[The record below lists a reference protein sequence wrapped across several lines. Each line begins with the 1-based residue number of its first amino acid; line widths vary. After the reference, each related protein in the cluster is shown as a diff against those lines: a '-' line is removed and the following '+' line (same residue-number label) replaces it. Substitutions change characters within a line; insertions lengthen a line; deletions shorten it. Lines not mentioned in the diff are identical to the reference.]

1 MQKPRGLGTAPYSFL
16 VIILVGLS
24 AWLGLVSEFSVHPST
39 PGLEAERLLPSTR
52 VRREGALVSSA
63 LKAPENALEAA
74 GKVEGPV
81 APPNIEARGPKPPK
95 RSVNPPRV
103 FKGIYLSFWST
114 TVQDRVEGVIE
125 LARNGSVNTVVID
138 VKDVTGRVG
147 FDTSVPE
154 AIAYQARHRI
164 IRNLGSLVGRLQDA
178 GLYVIAR
185 IGVFTDPKLARA
197 RPELAV
203 HSRSKLSGE
212 EPRLS
217 EATLWLDNRKLAWL
231 DPAAIE
237 VWDYNIAIAKDV
249 LRSGVDELN
258 FDYIRFPSDGE
269 LNDMY
274 FPVSRGKLP
283 RRQVIQSFFAYLRQ
297 KFPDARLSA
306 DLFGLATVNRDALGV
321 GQVIEDAYAYFDYV
335 CPMVYPSHY
344 AAGFKGFK
352 NPAQHPYEVV
362 NYSLKTARKRLLAFV
377 SSRPSSTRLR
387 PWLQDFDC
395 GAVYDAAMVKKQ
407 IQGVKEALGED
418 YGGFLLWSPTNV
430 YSTAALR

>member
-1 MQKPRGLGTAPYSFL
+1 
-16 VIILVGLS
+16 
-24 AWLGLVSEFSVHPST
+24 
-39 PGLEAERLLPSTR
+39 
-52 VRREGALVSSA
+52 
-63 LKAPENALEAA
+63 
-74 GKVEGPV
+74 
-81 APPNIEARGPKPPK
+81 
-95 RSVNPPRV
+95 
-103 FKGIYLSFWST
+103 
-114 TVQDRVEGVIE
+114 
-125 LARNGSVNTVVID
+125 
-138 VKDVTGRVG
+138 
-147 FDTSVPE
+147 
-154 AIAYQARHRI
+154 
-164 IRNLGSLVGRLQDA
+164 
-178 GLYVIAR
+178 
-185 IGVFTDPKLARA
+185 
-197 RPELAV
+197 
-203 HSRSKLSGE
+203 
-212 EPRLS
+212 
-217 EATLWLDNRKLAWL
+217 
-231 DPAAIE
+231 
-237 VWDYNIAIAKDV
+237 
-249 LRSGVDELN
+249 
-258 FDYIRFPSDGE
+258 
-269 LNDMY
+269 MY

-387 PWLQDFDC
+387 PWLQDFDRV
-395 GAVYDAAMVKKQ
+395 AVYDAAMVKKQ